1 MTPPILIRPLPGT
14 VFDPLYPEDDGRPKD
29 ETDFHSEARILL
41 RAALKDYF
49 AAAGRSDV
57 YVSSRLMLYYEQGNP
72 ASRCAPDILVAKGVS
87 NHSRMIFRVWEEGVT
102 PQVFFEIAS
111 ESSWREDIGDKRELY
126 ARLGVVEY
134 FLFDPEGDWLDP
146 LLQGFRLENGKYV
159 PLIPT
164 PDGRL
169 TSMELGLRL
178 TAEGYMLRLRH
189 LQKGAVVLTRSERA
203 NKESARADQE
213 RRRADELAKEVARL
227 QALLEKYSR
236 NE

>member
-1 MTPPILIRPLPGT
+1 MTPPIPMRPLPGT
-14 VFDPLYPEDDGRPKD
+14 TYDPFYPEDDGRPKD
-29 ETDFHSEARILL
+29 ETDFHSEARIWL
-41 RAALKDYF
+41 RDALKDYF

-72 ASRCAPDILVAKGVS
+72 AGRCDPDILVAKGVS
-87 NHSRMIFRVWEEGVT
+87 NHKRMTFRVWEEGVT
-102 PQVFFEIAS
+102 PQVLFEIS
-111 ESSWREDIGDKRELY
+111 SSSSWREDVGDKRELY

-134 FLFDPEGDWLDP
+134 FLFDPEGDYLAP
-146 LLQGFRLENGKYV
+146 RLQGFRLENGKYV
-159 PLIPT
+159 PLIPA
-164 PDGRL
+164 PDGGL

>member
-1 MTPPILIRPLPGT
+1 MTPPISIRPLPGT
-14 VFDPLYPEDDGRPKD
+14 TYDPFYPEDDGRPKD

-87 NHSRMIFRVWEEGVT
+87 NYNRVTYRVWEEGVT

-126 ARLGVVEY
+126 ARMGVMEY

-146 LLQGFRLENGKYV
+146 LLQGFRLEKGDYV
-159 PLIPT
+159 PLIPAA
-164 PDGRL
+164 DGGL
-169 TSMELGLRL
+169 TSTELGLRL